1 MENIKNLTEEMQK
14 TLKEYIF
21 EDEQIA
27 YVLDIN
33 NTLQVLLVSK
43 SNNTNYYRIIDINKT
58 TNKYIKP
65 DAIYIRREL
74 VSAIVNLEN
83 N

>member
-1 MENIKNLTEEMQK
+1 MDNIKNLTEEMQK

-65 DAIYIRREL
+65 GVIYIRREL